1 MKNIKRITAKNAQG
15 LTLVE
20 LMIALV
26 LGLIVIGGVIS
37 VLLSNQQTYRTNNA
51 LSQLQDNART
61 AFELMAR
68 DIRQAG
74 SSPCGNTSVTN
85 LLTSLNGVG
94 TDTYIWNANTPIQGF
109 DNATTV
115 TPALSN
121 ALAQSAIVTKGV
133 SEVSAPVLTSA
144 PADCST
150 GAPLASAPSGI
161 SSGDLVLMCDAGQ
174 AYIYQAGAFAGGV
187 LPMAGTTPGNASTST
202 GCDTFGQTAYVAQY
216 QPDYWYVAPAGAGA
230 PANTDSL
237 YRARLSGVG
246 NNAGS
251 LVGDEIIRGVIGM
264 QITYLVNGST
274 AFVNAASVGTNWAN
288 VDAVQVSLTLR
299 SLTNP
304 NNTNQPE
311 PLVRTFSTTI
321 GIRG

>member
-1 MKNIKRITAKNAQG
+1 MKNIKRITAKNARG
-15 LTLVE
+15 FTLVE

-85 LLTSLNGVG
+85 LLTSLNGAG

-121 ALAQSAIVTKGV
+121 ALAQSAIVTQGV
-133 SEVSAPVLTSA
+133 GVVSTPMLTSGGT
-144 PADCST
+144 CSA

-187 LPMAGTTPGNASTST
+187 LAMAGTTPGNASAST
-202 GCDTFGQTAYVAQY
+202 GCVTFGQTAYVAQY
-216 QPDYWYVAPAGAGA
+216 QPDYWYIAPAGAGA

-237 YRARLSGVG
+237 YRARFSGAS
-246 NNAGS
+246 NAAGS
-251 LVGDEIIRGVIGM
+251 FVSDEIIRGVIGM

-274 AFVNAASVGTNWAN
+274 AFVNAAGVGTNWAN
-288 VDAVQVSLTLR
+288 VDAVQVSLTL
-299 SLTNP
+299 STLTNP
-304 NNTNQPE
+304 NNANQPE